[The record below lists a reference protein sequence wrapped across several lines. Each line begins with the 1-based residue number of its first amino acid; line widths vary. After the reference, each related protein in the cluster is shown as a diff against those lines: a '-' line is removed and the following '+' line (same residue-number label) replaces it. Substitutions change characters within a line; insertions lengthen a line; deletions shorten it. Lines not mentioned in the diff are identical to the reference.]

1 MEEKDIAAAVAAAA
15 AIMGKI
21 PNRHAQAAA
30 KVAKK
35 AAPFAGVA
43 ARVAPAA
50 AKAAAPVAKK
60 VGHAAAGGAAVAKEK
75 VAVGAGAAKVKVAHG
90 AGVAKE
96 KIAQGAGFAKGRIF
110 TGAGFA
116 KEKITGVVAA
126 GKGKAHAAAERR
138 REKMSRAEG
147 RRALLACAPIA
158 IDAATLQVDAAGAPE
173 AQGAAAN
180 QFVHFPGCYAAITYG
195 SKFKPK
201 RPDEYRAARVF
212 FSPDMG
218 RSLVDDV
225 EGRGNPDV
233 YADAKYGQHVRF
245 YLFPCS
251 EEDARELLPSLAAV
265 LGNEAGD
272 DAEAEGAPE
281 AEGTPEA
288 APADGGEA

>member
-1 MEEKDIAAAVAAAA
+1 MEEKDVAAAVAAVAA
-15 AIMGKI
+15 VVGKI
-21 PNRHAQAAA
+21 PNPKAQAAA
-30 KVAKK
+30 KVVKK

-60 VGHAAAGGAAVAKEK
+60 VGHAVADGAVAAKEK
-75 VAVGAGAAKVKVAHG
+75 VAGGAGVAKVKVASG

-96 KIAQGAGFAKGRIF
+96 KIAEGAGFAKGRIF
-110 TGAGFA
+110 AGAGAA
-116 KEKITGVVAA
+116 KEKIAGAVAA
-126 GKGKAHAAAERR
+126 GKGKAHVAAEKR
-138 REKMSRAEG
+138 REQMSRAEG

-158 IDAATLQVDAAGAPE
+158 IDAATLQVDAAGASE

-201 RPDEYRAARVF
+201 CPDEYRAARVF

-225 EGRGNPDV
+225 EGRGDTDV

-272 DAEAEGAPE
+272 EAEAEDA
-281 AEGTPEA
+281 PEA

>member
-1 MEEKDIAAAVAAAA
+1 MEEKDVAAAVAAVAA
-15 AIMGKI
+15 VVGKF
-21 PNRHAQAAA
+21 PNPKAQAAA
-30 KVAKK
+30 KVVKK

-60 VGHAAAGGAAVAKEK
+60 AGHAVADGAVAAKEK
-75 VAVGAGAAKVKVAHG
+75 VAAGAGVAKVKVASG

-96 KIAQGAGFAKGRIF
+96 KIVEGAGFAKGKIF
-110 TGAGFA
+110 AGAGAA
-116 KEKITGVVAA
+116 KEKIAGAVAA
-126 GKGKAHAAAERR
+126 GKGKAHVAAEKR
-138 REKMSRAEG
+138 REQMSRAEG

-158 IDAATLQVDAAGAPE
+158 IDAATLQVDAAGASE

-218 RSLVDDV
+218 RFLVDDV
-225 EGRGNPDV
+225 EGRGDMDV

-245 YLFPCS
+245 YLFPCG

-272 DAEAEGAPE
+272 EAEAEDAAE
-281 AEGTPEA
+281 AEGTPEV
-288 APADGGEA
+288 APVDGGEG